1 MTQPTGPATDGAAQ
15 GGGEYCSER
24 GNEASLFNR
33 LYFQVFQV
41 FQYLITIPTMQVLQ
55 TRCYNAGVTTGLLIH
70 PVIIDP
76 LTNIL
81 VNEKEMKKEAIQYYI

>member
-55 TRCYNAGVTTGLLIH
+55 TRCYNAGDLEPHPAQCQGSH
-70 PVIIDP
+70 PV
-76 LTNIL
+76 
-81 VNEKEMKKEAIQYYI
+81 MY

>member
-55 TRCYNAGVTTGLLIH
+55 TRCYNAGVTIPPLLMETSFFG
-70 PVIIDP
+70 V
-76 LTNIL
+76 
-81 VNEKEMKKEAIQYYI
+81 EKKSGEPGA